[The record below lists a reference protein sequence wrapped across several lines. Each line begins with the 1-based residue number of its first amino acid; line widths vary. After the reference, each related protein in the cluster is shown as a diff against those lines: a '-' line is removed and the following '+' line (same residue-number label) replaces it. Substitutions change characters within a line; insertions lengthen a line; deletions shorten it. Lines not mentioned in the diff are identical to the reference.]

1 MSRSLADIL
10 PNGEGPGGAGGAGL
24 NLWQKSSGYARRL
37 LLGDGGDPWLSA
49 AQFLSFFTQA
59 QGLLRAE
66 VAVVEVVELYQSW
79 VGRHPDLAAEM
90 GSKRRTSFPLRK
102 LLEAEGPRKLLV
114 EVLEAVAASQ
124 RGQRPMV
131 LALPTPRAFLA
142 TVNAWIG
149 RAGVEVEEDDVEDA
163 AMYMADLLR
172 AVSTLPVGGLLL
184 EDGPGA
190 SATQP
195 GDIGGLTPLVNVAK
209 HYRWPLAMRLSEG
222 TADDVQLA
230 LAGLAD
236 ALIVAR
242 PAAEL
247 TSRAIGV
254 DLGAALWDGAALPPA
269 DPWRFAFVEI
279 PADMKPEAVLDAL
292 ARARGR
298 SDA

>member
-1 MSRSLADIL
+1 MSRSLADVL
-10 PNGEGPGGAGGAGL
+10 PKGAGEAGL
-24 NLWQKSSGYARRL
+24 NLWLKSSGYARRL

-59 QGLLRAE
+59 QGLLRPD
-66 VAVVEVVELYQSW
+66 VAVVEAADLYRSW

-102 LLEAEGPRKLLV
+102 LLEAEGPRKLLT

-142 TVNAWIG
+142 MVNAWIG
-149 RAGVEVEEDDVEDA
+149 REDVEAEEDDVEDA

-195 GDIGGLTPLVNVAK
+195 GDIGGLTPLVNVAR
-209 HYRWPLAMRLSEG
+209 HYRWPLLMRL
-222 TADDVQLA
+222 ADGAPGDVQLA

-236 ALIVAR
+236 AVIAAH

-247 TSRAIGV
+247 TGRAVGV
-254 DLGAALWDGAALPPA
+254 DIGAALWDGAALPPA

-279 PADMKPEAVLDAL
+279 PVDMKPEAVLDAL
-292 ARARGR
+292 ARARGER
-298 SDA
+298 DA